1 MGTGGGPFEGLGLS
15 GRRTVKV
22 GGKTLDEAMPYVWPF
37 VGAMTVALAFTPTI
51 ITFVPS
57 LFLK

>member
-1 MGTGGGPFEGLGLS
+1 
-15 GRRTVKV
+15 VKV
-22 GGKTLDEAMPYVWPF
+22 GGNTLDEAMPYVWPF
-37 VGAMTVALAFTPTI
+37 VGATTVAPAFTPTI